1 MSYSYDYYSSY
12 PSYYDYS
19 SSASSA
25 TSDAATATI
34 LAGLGVILFIMLAI
48 GIVLLILQVIAN
60 WKIFTKA
67 GEKGWK
73 SIIPIY
79 NSVILFKI
87 SGISPLFVL
96 VYLLGFIPF
105 VGTLAILGVTI
116 YQANSLAK
124 SFGKDAGFTV
134 GLVLLP
140 TIFYMILGFGKAE
153 YIGNGNVTTAAN
165 YQGDGVVN
173 VSTKPVDENPTDNN
187 EDNAQL

>member
-1 MSYSYDYYSSY
+1 MGYSYEYYSSY

-19 SSASSA
+19 SSASSIDSSA
-25 TSDAATATI
+25 IAVI
-34 LAGLGVILFIMLAI
+34 LASLGVMLFFILAI
-48 GIVLLILQVIAN
+48 GMVLLILQVIAN

-67 GEKGWK
+67 GESGWK

-79 NSVILFKI
+79 NSVVLFKI
-87 SGISPLFVL
+87 SGISPWFVL
-96 VYLLGFIPF
+96 VYIAGFIPF
-105 VGTLAILGVTI
+105 VGPLAILGVTI

-153 YIGNGNVTTAAN
+153 YIGNGNVTTASN

-173 VSTKPVDENPTDNN
+173 VSTKPVDENPTDNH

>member
-1 MSYSYDYYSSY
+1 MGYSYEYYSSY

-19 SSASSA
+19 SSASSIDSSA
-25 TSDAATATI
+25 IAVI
-34 LAGLGVILFIMLAI
+34 LASLGVMLFFILAI

-173 VSTKPVDENPTDNN
+173 VSTKPVDENPTDNH

>member
-1 MSYSYDYYSSY
+1 MGYSYEYYSSY

-19 SSASSA
+19 SSASSIDSSA
-25 TSDAATATI
+25 VAVI
-34 LAGLGVILFIMLAI
+34 LASLGVMLFFMLAI
-48 GIVLLILQVIAN
+48 GIVLLILQIIAN

-79 NSVILFKI
+79 NAVILFKI

-96 VYLLGFIPF
+96 IYLVGFIPF
-105 VGTLAILGVTI
+105 VGALAILGVTI

-153 YIGNGNVTTAAN
+153 YIGNGNVATASN

-173 VSTKPVDENPTDNN
+173 VSTKPVDENPTDNH
-187 EDNAQL
+187 EDNSQL

>member
-1 MSYSYDYYSSY
+1 MGYSYEYYSSY

-19 SSASSA
+19 SSASSIDSSA
-25 TSDAATATI
+25 IAVI
-34 LAGLGVILFIMLAI
+34 LASLGVMLFFILAI

>member
-1 MSYSYDYYSSY
+1 MGYSYEYYSSY

-19 SSASSA
+19 SSASSIDSSA
-25 TSDAATATI
+25 IAVI
-34 LAGLGVILFIMLAI
+34 LASLGVMLFSILAI
-48 GIVLLILQVIAN
+48 GMVLLILQVIAN

-67 GEKGWK
+67 GESGWK

-79 NSVILFKI
+79 NSVVLFKI

-105 VGTLAILGVTI
+105 VGPLAILGVTI

-140 TIFYMILGFGKAE
+140 TIFYMIL
-153 YIGNGNVTTAAN
+153 
-165 YQGDGVVN
+165 
-173 VSTKPVDENPTDNN
+173 
-187 EDNAQL
+187 